1 MQCVLAQVTTK
12 LKVGEMWDHNGTYM
26 EGIGFQYRDH
36 KVIVEV
42 SDNGQLAGNTSRL
55 HFLNPK

>member
-1 MQCVLAQVTTK
+1 
-12 LKVGEMWDHNGTYM
+12 MWDHNGTYM